1 VPGYIKKNKKTLNLI
16 PALQIDLFAGH
27 FFGSLIQN
35 MNFDSILR
43 KHWLISLAVAVA
55 AMILVISMTS
65 RFGIGISPDSACYI
79 SIAENVIAGNGY
91 AIYDLEPAV
100 AWPPLYPTVLALAG
114 LFDIDYSLWARIL
127 NVLLAGGIV
136 LVISLWLLNNFGLSL
151 LSLIGVLGTLLS
163 STLLSV
169 AKFAWTEPMFNLLV
183 VFFLFIAI
191 RSAKTPERKDILL
204 LSILAALAT
213 MTRYIGVTLIGF
225 YLLWLWISGLPPK
238 TKLKYS
244 LIFGGLSIAP
254 LIIWLIRNYS
264 ITSTLTGY
272 RASSSVPVF
281 KNILYMLDTFS
292 FWLFTTNSYVEL
304 RIAVFC
310 LLLALFFIFL
320 VRVGSSSMLLENAK
334 EKLQLFGLFALIYVL
349 YLIIVS
355 SIVAFDRIDYR
366 LLSPVYVPILLF
378 VIVAIDSLN
387 ISKRWLKQA
396 AAIFSVVWIVFLSVG
411 LFKEVKAAISEG
423 AGGYSTISWQ
433 NSELAGYLREN
444 PPDGITYS
452 NIPDGI
458 YALTGLPATMS
469 PRKYPRHSPE
479 SKIDDLD
486 LLNTKLDEYES
497 VYLAWFTKKSR
508 RFLYE
513 PDELSSNFELI
524 LIVEK
529 IDGAFYRIRNKTA
542 GSDR

>member
-1 VPGYIKKNKKTLNLI
+1 MK
-16 PALQIDLFAGH
+16 
-27 FFGSLIQN
+27 
-35 MNFDSILR
+35 FDSTSQ
-43 KHWLISLAVAVA
+43 KYWTISLAAAAA
-55 AMILVISMTS
+55 AMIIVILMTS
-65 RFGIGISPDSACYI
+65 RFGIGISPDSACYF
-79 SIAENVIAGNGY
+79 SIAENVVAGNGY
-91 AIYDLEPAV
+91 AIYDLQPAV
-100 AWPPLYPTVLALAG
+100 AWPPLYPTTLALAG

-136 LVISLWLLNNFGLSL
+136 LLTSLWLLSNFGLSL
-151 LSLIGVLGTLLS
+151 PGLIGVLGTLLS
-163 STLLSV
+163 LALLSV

-183 VFFLFIAI
+183 LFFLIAAI
-191 RSAKTPERKDILL
+191 KAGKTPERKDILL

-225 YLLWLWISGLPPK
+225 YLLWLWIGGLPTK

-244 LIFGGLSIAP
+244 LFFGGLSIAP

-281 KNILYMLDTFS
+281 KNILYTLDTFS
-292 FWLFTTNSYVEL
+292 SWLFTTSLNVEL
-304 RIAVFC
+304 RIIIFC

-320 VRVGSSSMLLENAK
+320 VRAGSSLMPSENAK
-334 EKLQLFGLFALIYVL
+334 EKLQLLGLFVLFYVL

-366 LLSPVYVPILLF
+366 LLSPVYVPVLLF
-378 VIVAIDSLN
+378 VIVAIDSVN
-387 ISKRWLKQA
+387 ISRRWLKQT
-396 AAIFSVVWIVFLSVG
+396 AAIFPVLWIIFLSFG
-411 LFKEVKAAISEG
+411 LFKEVRDAISEG

-433 NSELAGYLREN
+433 NSELAGYLRKN

-458 YALTGLPATMS
+458 YVLTGLPATMS
-469 PRKYPRHSPE
+469 PGKYHYNSPE
-479 SKIDDLD
+479 SKIDDFD
-486 LLNTKLDEYES
+486 LLTTKLDEQENI
-497 VYLAWFTKKSR
+497 YLAWFRHNSGR
-508 RFLYE
+508 RLYE

-529 IDGAFYRIRNKTA
+529 SDGEFYRIRNKTA